1 MEICNDEK
9 IELKRKELS
18 NYFNS
23 YSKDIHQHYLNMK
36 SKVTKWS
43 YSLDVTEELIPYEN
57 LIPSVIS
64 IKKGK
69 PLAKSS
75 KSNFESKN
83 LVTYGIDNNENILL
97 VIRKYDKDVTKYGE
111 NIRYV
116 DYINEEKVIV
126 NAHIYESNPA
136 SSRLSSLCHVYEENG
151 LVYYV
156 SITPPNNWYVRVD
169 ELQDNRIKKISM
181 FATSWYKQMDYS
193 IYYDNSSV
201 LSKIMIGEH
210 LHWENRL

>member
-23 YSKDIHQHYLNMK
+23 YSKDIHQHYFNMK

-43 YSLDVTEELIPYEN
+43 YSLGVTEELIPFEN

-69 PLAKSS
+69 PLAKPS
-75 KSNFESKN
+75 KSNFESEN